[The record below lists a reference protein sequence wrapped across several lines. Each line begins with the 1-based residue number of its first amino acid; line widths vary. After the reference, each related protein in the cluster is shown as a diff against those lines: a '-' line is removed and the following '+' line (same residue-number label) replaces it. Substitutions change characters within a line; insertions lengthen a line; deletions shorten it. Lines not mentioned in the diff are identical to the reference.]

1 MYFFKCHLYLKKKK
15 LWFTQKN
22 GVLMWLCSYFHKDSS
37 HSSEMK
43 HGHISK
49 NQVAHSCINSQKQ
62 SQLLTNATG
71 LGVGTA
77 GTVLKKW
84 IGPCYKKRSSA
95 SIFLT
100 TSETPWEYECQQ
112 ATTLWRSLTMGTDS
126 NTSTPGQT
134 GCWRLLRR
142 GSTMHNKE
150 GW

>member
-1 MYFFKCHLYLKKKK
+1 
-15 LWFTQKN
+15 
-22 GVLMWLCSYFHKDSS
+22 
-37 HSSEMK
+37 MK

-100 TSETPWEYECQQ
+100 TSETTLGIRMSTSNHFMKKSNNGNRFQHFHSRTNRMLAAAQKRKYYAQQ
-112 ATTLWRSLTMGTDS
+112 RGLVGR
-126 NTSTPGQT
+126 TP
-134 GCWRLLRR
+134 
-142 GSTMHNKE
+142 
-150 GW
+150 